1 MNLVK
6 YKSFKVLVMSNMPFK
21 NEVYNTKPES
31 IDFDLEEYRLIE
43 EALHYFSNI
52 MGVQH
57 EKYFNG
63 RSVVECPLGRGVR
76 VFRYAKV
83 DHDSP

>member
-1 MNLVK
+1 
-6 YKSFKVLVMSNMPFK
+6 MSNMPFI
-21 NEVYNTKPES
+21 NEVYNTKQPES
-31 IDFDLEEYRLIE
+31 IDFDLEEYRLIK

-76 VFRYAKV
+76 VFCYTKV
-83 DHDSP
+83 DHGDSL